1 MVLLFPFSHWEWLY
15 WRILFKNWILPL
27 HPRNTHRSL
36 NSSCTRKLIS
46 WEPLLK
52 HSAPPPT
59 PNPYIFSCPEQP
71 PGSFTCSPWP
81 PWLLSWEHGPG
92 PLHTSQSM
100 VCTSGCNP
108 SERERERDYLVLE
121 QKFSALASSHD
132 SLWSTCLVWSI
143 CLPRSGAGP
152 RNLCILVVPLKTTG
166 KNLLL

>member
-1 MVLLFPFSHWEWLY
+1 MVLLVPFSHWEWLY

-27 HPRNTHRSL
+27 YPRNTHRSL

-108 SERERERDYLVLE
+108 SERERTGLPCSRTEVLSAGQFSWLPLEHMPGVKYL
-121 QKFSALASSHD
+121 
-132 SLWSTCLVWSI
+132 
-143 CLPRSGAGP
+143 PP
-152 RNLCILVVPLKTTG
+152 
-166 KNLLL
+166 